1 MPRVRSPRCGT
12 LQFWPRKRAKR
23 IYPRVHAWA
32 PVKEQKI
39 LGFAGY
45 KAGMIHAIITDN
57 VPNSPTKG
65 ERISIPVTVIECPPL
80 KALSIRLYKKT
91 FQGIKSSK
99 SIFASSFNKE
109 LARKMVLPKKE
120 TGKSEAI
127 RPEDYADIKLQVY
140 TQPRLIQFKKTPEV
154 FEVAIGGSDIKEKFE
169 LAKNL
174 LGKDIRLS
182 DVFKP
187 GDQVDV
193 HAVSKGKGFQGSVKR
208 FGIGLRSHKAEK
220 TKRGPG
226 NIGSWAAPR
235 GWTVAKAGQMGF
247 HTRTEF
253 NKRIIMIGDNP
264 QLVNPNGGFIR
275 YGLVT
280 GNFALIKGSVIGPK
294 KRLVRFNHAI
304 RANKNVPKDA
314 PAVEVIVK

>member
-32 PVKEQKI
+32 PVNDLKI

-45 KAGMIHAIITDN
+45 KAGMIHAIITN
-57 VPNSPTKG
+57 NIPNSPTKG
-65 ERISIPVTVIECPPL
+65 EKISIPLTVIECPPL
-80 KALSIRLYKKT
+80 KALSLMFYKKT
-91 FQGIKSSK
+91 IHGVKLSK
-99 SIFASSFNKE
+99 SIFAASFNKE
-109 LARKMVLPKKE
+109 LGRKMVLPKKE
-120 TGKSEAI
+120 AVKTTI
-127 RPEDYADIKLQVY
+127 QPEDYAEIRLQVY
-140 TQPRLIQFKKTPEV
+140 TQPKLIGFKKTPEV
-154 FEVAIGGSDIKEKFE
+154 FEVAVGGSNMGEKFE
-169 LAKNL
+169 FAKNL
-174 LGKDIRLS
+174 LGKDIKLS

-187 GDQVDV
+187 GDQVDI

-253 NKRIIMIGDNP
+253 NKWIVMMGDNP
-264 QLVNPNGGFIR
+264 EVVNPKGGFIR
-275 YGLVT
+275 YGLV
-280 GNFALIKGSVIGPK
+280 NKDFMLLRGSVIGPK
-294 KRLVRFNHAI
+294 KRLIRFNHAI
-304 RANKNVPKDA
+304 RHNKRFPKDA
-314 PAVEVIVK
+314 PAIEVIVK